1 MKLPGGIMMLAVVAA
16 GGDIFSSRNLVLL
29 NVAQYATFVQITK
42 GLKALLLQPLTK

>member
-1 MKLPGGIMMLAVVAA
+1 MMPPSLLEA
-16 GGDIFSSRNLVLL
+16 GDIFSTRNLVLL